1 MKKTILVA
9 LLLSM
14 FGLVELVVPVRSMMQ
29 AAPHASVTATAWT
42 KSKSLLEGISRFPLM
57 TQLVKTLQNAAD
69 PELSPC
75 TNETALVTDPDDPQH
90 LQAKAFIYTTETGNS
105 SITII
110 NRATAQDEILDVR
123 PSQGTWA
130 FHTQPS
136 YAQEKPGLAE
146 NVTRGKL

>member
-1 MKKTILVA
+1 MKKMILVG

-14 FGLVELVVPVRSMMQ
+14 FGLVELVLLVPSMTQ
-29 AAPHASVTATAWT
+29 AAPHAGVTDWT

-57 TQLVKTLQNAAD
+57 TQLVKALQNAAD

-90 LQAKAFIYTTETGNS
+90 LQSKVFIYTTKTGNS

-110 NRATAQDEILDVR
+110 NRATEKDEILDVR

-136 YAQEKPGLAE
+136 YAQEKPSLAE